1 MYEGLGQHGL
11 CVLGLSLFCL
21 FSSSTTFSLNLVLET
36 MQLLKYY
43 KTLFLCMTSFQTIFF
58 FFIFSFFFFC
68 FALSFKIFLSVTLA
82 WKETVGFD
90 LTVLQYKGNMTWCEY
105 WYRRE
110 VLPETD
116 SNHEKSEVKVVFI
129 RNGFH
134 TTLLHKTKQ
143 SVHLELYSKKMDHVK
158 TDRVTISKIIDFF
171 FCPNVYNISDNI
183 VLLAGNLLTK
193 KKNQKWTS
201 NIHTHTV

>member
-1 MYEGLGQHGL
+1 MHDKF
-11 CVLGLSLFCL
+11 SDIFFLFH
-21 FSSSTTFSLNLVLET
+21 F
-36 MQLLKYY
+36 
-43 KTLFLCMTSFQTIFF
+43 FLFF
-58 FFIFSFFFFC
+58 FFFCC

-90 LTVLQYKGNMTWCEY
+90 LTALQYKGNMTWCEY

-171 FCPNVYNISDNI
+171 ICPNVYNISGNI
-183 VLLAGNLLTK
+183 VLLAGNLLT

>member
-1 MYEGLGQHGL
+1 MR
-11 CVLGLSLFCL
+11 VRSLSLFYL

-43 KTLFLCMTSFQTIFF
+43 KTLFLCMTSFQTFFF
-58 FFIFSFFFFC
+58 FFIFSSFFFFFCC

-90 LTVLQYKGNMTWCEY
+90 LTMLQYKGNMTWCEY

-171 FCPNVYNISDNI
+171 ICPNVYNISGNI

-193 KKNQKWTS
+193 KTQKWTS